1 MTQSYVLVEHAD
13 GVVSPK
19 TYPLLAAAKQW
30 GEAAAVVVGQRGD
43 HEPLVEDLAA
53 HGADRIVGAWAPDY
67 AARLIT
73 PELDALQHLATEEPG
88 AVFVYKGP
96 QGSEIGGRLGARLNS
111 GFVNN
116 VSQLNEDKTVG
127 VKIFADS
134 VLSTVRTSGSSPVY
148 ALRNEDFGTPAPG
161 AGTVSELELPP
172 ATHLDARVVKHNPP
186 RKAQRPPISQAHTVI
201 AGGRGVGDDGFSE
214 YVEPLADALGA
225 GIGATR
231 DVVELGWINGGAQI
245 GLSGQVIA
253 PQLYIGL
260 GISGNVYHTGGILGS
275 DTIISINS
283 DEEAPIFEI
292 SDLGVVG
299 DVEDIVPALIEELKA
314 RRS

>member
-1 MTQSYVLVEHAD
+1 MTHSYVLVEHAG

-19 TYPLLAAAKQW
+19 TYPLLAAARQW
-30 GEAAAVVVGQRGD
+30 GEAVAVVVGDKGA
-43 HEPLVEDLAA
+43 HEPLVQDLAA
-53 HGADRIVGAWAPDY
+53 HGADRVVGAWAPDY
-67 AARLIT
+67 AERLIT
-73 PELDALQHLATEEPG
+73 PELDALQALASDQSGP
-88 AVFVYKGP
+88 VFVYKGP
-96 QGSEIGGRLGARLNS
+96 QGSEIGGRLGARLHS

-116 VSQLNEDKTVG
+116 VSQLNEDGTVG
-127 VKIFADS
+127 VKILADS
-134 VLSTVRTSGSSPVY
+134 ALTTVRTSGASPVY

-161 AGTVSELELPP
+161 AGVVSELELPR
-172 ATHLDARVVKHNPP
+172 AGRLDAKVVKHNPP

-201 AGGRGVGDDGFSE
+201 AGGRGVGDNGFTE
-214 YVEPLADALGA
+214 YVEPLADVLGA

-260 GISGNVYHTGGILGS
+260 GISGNVYHTGGIFGS
-275 DTIISINS
+275 NTIISINS

-299 DVEDIVPALIEELKA
+299 DVEDIVPALIAELKA
-314 RRS
+314 RQS